1 MRNVILRNNNNIRI
15 EKKSG
20 DIIIVLDFIIIYREL
35 NYNSYYMNI
44 CFFVFKCFNNEIME
58 L

>member
-20 DIIIVLDFIIIYREL
+20 YIIIVLDCIINYRGL
-35 NYNSYYMNI
+35 NYDRYYINI
-44 CFFVFKCFNNEIME
+44 CFFVFKCFNNKIME